1 MTSRLLGKPNLNF
14 SFAILDWAAWAP
26 GITSAAQWLEWTEA
40 ASLPTGDAMPS
51 LPEMPAMARRRLSPL
66 GRMAAQVAYQ
76 CHGDQ
81 LGMPVIFASR
91 YGDAARSIDLL
102 GDLARDEPLS
112 PTAFGLS
119 VHNAIGATYS
129 ITRGDRSNYLS
140 VAAGAG
146 SAAAAL
152 VEAAGL
158 LDDGAPQAMVVCYDA
173 PLPGPYAEFDDEP
186 AAPYAWAL
194 RVAAAAPA
202 QPHLVLST
210 DGTGETMRGSPTLPF
225 GLDLLRFALGHEHEW
240 RRTAGSTH
248 WTLQRHG

>member
-1 MTSRLLGKPNLNF
+1 
-14 SFAILDWAAWAP
+14 
-26 GITSAAQWLEWTEA
+26 
-40 ASLPTGDAMPS
+40 
-51 LPEMPAMARRRLSPL
+51 
-66 GRMAAQVAYQ
+66 
-76 CHGDQ
+76 
-81 LGMPVIFASR
+81 
-91 YGDAARSIDLL
+91 
-102 GDLARDEPLS
+102 
-112 PTAFGLS
+112 
-119 VHNAIGATYS
+119 
-129 ITRGDRSNYLS
+129 
-140 VAAGAG
+140 
-146 SAAAAL
+146 
-152 VEAAGL
+152 
-158 LDDGAPQAMVVCYDA
+158 MVVCYDA